1 MDATVWIPLVWAGVL
16 CLGLM
21 LYVILDGF
29 DLGIGI
35 LFPWGRTDQER
46 DLMMN
51 SIAPHWDGN
60 ETWLVL
66 AGGGLF
72 AAFPKAYGLL
82 MTALYIPI
90 LFMLFALV
98 FRGVAFEFRFKAE
111 RSRGVW
117 DVAFNL
123 GSVLAAFFQG
133 AVLGAFIQGI
143 EVTGDRFTGNVMDWL
158 TPFSLMTGFA
168 LVCGYAL
175 LGACW
180 LALKTEG
187 DLQRWAFEAGQVL
200 MFVVL
205 AWIAMVSIATPLMSA
220 EVARRWFSLPNLF
233 WLLPIPLLTATV
245 GWMLW
250 RVLRRHATR
259 APFVLTIILFGLGAF
274 GLAVSLW
281 PYTVP
286 RAFTLWE
293 TAAPPASQGFLLIGA
308 VALLP
313 LILGYTAYNYWVF
326 RGKVRPGAGYH

>member
-1 MDATVWIPLVWAGVL
+1 MDTTVWLPLAWAGLL

-35 LFPWGRTDQER
+35 LFPWGQTDEER

-117 DVAFNL
+117 DTAFNL

-143 EVTGDRFTGNVMDWL
+143 EVTEGRFTGNVMDWL

-168 LVCGYAL
+168 LICGYAL

-187 DLQRWAFEAGQVL
+187 HLQRWAFQAGQIL
-200 MFVVL
+200 LFVVL
-205 AWIAMVSIATPLMSA
+205 AWIAMVSIVTPLTSE

-233 WLLPIPLLTATV
+233 WLLPVPILTASV
-245 GWMLW
+245 GGLLW
-250 RVLRRHATR
+250 RALRRHSPR
-259 APFVLTIILFGLGAF
+259 APFALTIILFGLGAF

-293 TAAPPASQGFLLIGA
+293 TAAPPASQAFLLVGA
-308 VALLP
+308 VLLLP
-313 LILGYTAYNYWVF
+313 LILAYTAYNYWVF
-326 RGKVRPGAGYH
+326 RGKVHPGAGYH